1 MINNYLK
8 DKLGISLTEEAIKVN
23 VTWLKELEITYNNK
37 KKKESSKEYLDLLYE
52 RISLVRKDVREMKAS
67 IIDRI
72 NTVKSKAIFDLSL
85 LEVIKEIVNNHY
97 NLDYKLITIIT
108 NYRSQSKQVYLLVN
122 SNIAKLPEYES
133 PEFWEYV
140 SNGNIF
146 VLGNIVLKKGTP
158 KYLSLYNDKNS
169 LKLNPSA
176 FSSVAELAEKI
187 FYFLNDLILVKIDKN
202 KDELTT
208 EEIYYIYNK
217 IINERPK
224 TKKISKTKEV

>member
-176 FSSVAELAEKI
+176 FSSGAELAEKI
-187 FYFLNDLILVKIDKN
+187 FYFLNDLILLKIDKN

>member
-8 DKLGISLTEEAIKVN
+8 DKLGISLTEEAIEAN
-23 VTWLKELEITYNNK
+23 ATWLKELEILYNK
-37 KKKESSKEYLDLLYE
+37 EKKEENPQEYLDLLNE

-67 IIDRI
+67 IVDRI
-72 NTVKSKAIFDLSL
+72 NNMKSKATFDLSL
-85 LEVIKEIVNNHY
+85 LEVIKEIVSNHY
-97 NLDYKLITIIT
+97 HLDYKLITT
-108 NYRSQSKQVYLLVN
+108 TTYLKNQSKQVYLLVN

-140 SNGNIF
+140 SNGSIF
-146 VLGNIVLKKGTP
+146 VLGNIVLKKGMP
-158 KYLSLYNDKNS
+158 KNISLYNDKYS
-169 LKLNPSA
+169 LKLNSSA
-176 FSSVAELAEKI
+176 FSSNAELAEKI
-187 FYFLNDLILVKIDKN
+187 FYFLNDLILLKIDKN

-208 EEIYYIYNK
+208 EEIYSIYNK

>member
-8 DKLGISLTEEAIKVN
+8 DKLGISLTEEAIEAN
-23 VTWLKELEITYNNK
+23 ATWLKELEILYNK
-37 KKKESSKEYLDLLYE
+37 EKKEENPQEYLDLLNE

-67 IIDRI
+67 IVDRI
-72 NTVKSKAIFDLSL
+72 NNMKSKATFDLSL

-97 NLDYKLITIIT
+97 NLDYKLITT
-108 NYRSQSKQVYLLVN
+108 TTYLKNQSKQVYLLVN

-140 SNGNIF
+140 SNGSIF
-146 VLGNIVLKKGTP
+146 VLGNIVLKKGMP
-158 KYLSLYNDKNS
+158 KNISLYNDKNS
-169 LKLNPSA
+169 LKLNSSA
-176 FSSVAELAEKI
+176 FSSNAELAEKI
-187 FYFLNDLILVKIDKN
+187 FYFLNDLILLKIDKN

-208 EEIYYIYNK
+208 EEIYSIYNK

>member
-85 LEVIKEIVNNHY
+85 LEVIKEIVSNHY
-97 NLDYKLITIIT
+97 NLDYKLITT
-108 NYRSQSKQVYLLVN
+108 TTYLKNQSKQVYLLVN

-146 VLGNIVLKKGTP
+146 VLGNIALKKGTP
-158 KYLSLYNDKNS
+158 KNISLYNDKNS

-176 FSSVAELAEKI
+176 FSSDAELAEKI
-187 FYFLNDLILVKIDKN
+187 FYFLNDLILLKIDKN

-208 EEIYYIYNK
+208 EEIYSIYKKVVNTK
-217 IINERPK
+217 HK
-224 TKKISKTKEV
+224 TKTKEV

>member
-8 DKLGISLTEEAIKVN
+8 DKLGISLTEEAIEAN
-23 VTWLKELEITYNNK
+23 ATWLKELEILYNK
-37 KKKESSKEYLDLLYE
+37 EKKEENAEEYLDLLNE

-67 IIDRI
+67 IVDRI
-72 NTVKSKAIFDLSL
+72 NNMKSKATFDLSL

-97 NLDYKLITIIT
+97 NLDYKLITT
-108 NYRSQSKQVYLLVN
+108 TTYLKNQSKQVYLLVN

-140 SNGNIF
+140 SNGSIF
-146 VLGNIVLKKGTP
+146 VLGNIVLKKGMP
-158 KYLSLYNDKNS
+158 KNISLYNDKNS
-169 LKLNPSA
+169 LKLNSSA
-176 FSSVAELAEKI
+176 FSSNAELAEKI
-187 FYFLNDLILVKIDKN
+187 FYFLNDLILLKIDKN

-208 EEIYYIYNK
+208 EEIYSIYNK

>member
-8 DKLGISLTEEAIKVN
+8 DKLGISLTEEAIEAN
-23 VTWLKELEITYNNK
+23 ATWLKELEILYNK
-37 KKKESSKEYLDLLYE
+37 EKKEENAEEYLDLLNE

-67 IIDRI
+67 IVDRI
-72 NTVKSKAIFDLSL
+72 NNMKSKATFDLSL

-97 NLDYKLITIIT
+97 NLDYKLITT
-108 NYRSQSKQVYLLVN
+108 TTYLKNQSKQVYLLVN

-140 SNGNIF
+140 SNENIF
-146 VLGNIVLKKGTP
+146 VLGNIVLKKGMP
-158 KYLSLYNDKNS
+158 KNISLYNDKKS

-176 FSSVAELAEKI
+176 FSSDAELAEKI
-187 FYFLNDLILVKIDKN
+187 FYFLNDLILLKIDKN

-208 EEIYYIYNK
+208 EEIYSIYNK
-217 IINERPK
+217 VINERSK

>member
-176 FSSVAELAEKI
+176 FSSGAELAEKI
-187 FYFLNDLILVKIDKN
+187 FYFLNDLILLKIDKK